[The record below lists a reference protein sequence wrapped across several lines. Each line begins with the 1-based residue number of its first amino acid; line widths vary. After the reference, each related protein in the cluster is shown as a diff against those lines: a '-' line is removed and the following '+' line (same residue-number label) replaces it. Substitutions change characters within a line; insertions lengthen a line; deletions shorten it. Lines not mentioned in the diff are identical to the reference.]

1 MGKSRD
7 FKAREVKTHL
17 HTSTRSYPHA
27 LLVKLFVAGFL
38 DRQLVRLGPKLVTT
52 RKRGR
57 KEHDCLQVHP
67 FYHILNIAFDRT
79 RKTVFKIIMFNA
91 THTHTHTRK
100 TFTNY
105 WPRNLH
111 TKTEHCS

>member
-1 MGKSRD
+1 MCVHVRTCMCMYKHVFADVYSVHPCADRWRWCTGKSRD

-17 HTSTRSYPHA
+17 HTSTQTYPHA

-38 DRQLVRLGPKLVTT
+38 DRQLVCLGPKLVTR

-57 KEHDCLQVHP
+57 KEHDYLQVHP

-79 RKTVFKIIMFNA
+79 RKTVFKI
-91 THTHTHTRK
+91 
-100 TFTNY
+100 
-105 WPRNLH
+105 
-111 TKTEHCS
+111 